1 MIKAVIF
8 DMDGIIIDSEPV
20 YLEKD
25 LEFARGKNPDVKLE
39 DLYGMVGSSRE
50 DAWSCMERAIHNGQT
65 WEELRDEFRQ
75 LRDVYAEMDYR
86 KIFRPEIRSILDEL
100 KEKGLRLALASSTG
114 MEIIERV
121 LAENNIR
128 HYFELVVTGAQF
140 KRSKPDPEIYHYTA
154 AQLELPEAQ
163 CLAIEDSTFGVTAA
177 SRAGMKVAALIDHR
191 FHFDQSLADYR
202 MESLNEIPGIVQELI
217 ES

>member
-86 KIFRPEIRSILDEL
+86 KIFRPEIRGILDEL

-191 FHFDQSLADYR
+191 FHFDQSLADYH

-217 ES
+217 